1 MINLYKY
8 FFFFIFFLLLFN
20 LNVNSKDIIEI
31 DNNSLVI
38 LKDNDD
44 ISLLIKE
51 SDKFSLFVIK
61 GNISKYKN
69 FTEDVDN
76 ILYMDKVND
85 MLIDGVNIDV
95 DDYVSI
101 NMMDKSF
108 CLYNDKVSSDADYSE
123 CNYIYIIN
131 NSRKVYFK
139 LNDDMNAIF
148 YNEYSKFSNKFLEV
162 LFSSWIDTYTVNS
175 KEFIVIDFN
184 YDYEIKNYS
193 INN

>member
-51 SDKFSLFVIK
+51 SDKFSLFVIDGK
-61 GNISKYKN
+61 SNRYKY
-69 FTEDVDN
+69 FTKDIDN
-76 ILYMDKVND
+76 VIYMDKVSD
-85 MLIDGVNIDV
+85 MVIDGVNIEI
-95 DDYVSI
+95 DDYISI

-108 CLYNDKVSSDADYSE
+108 CLYNDKVSNDVDYSD

-148 YNEYSKFSNKFLEV
+148 YNKYSKFSNKFLEEM
-162 LFSSWIDTYTVNS
+162 FSSWVDTYTVNS

>member
-1 MINLYKY
+1 MYKY

-20 LNVNSKDIIEI
+20 FNVNSKDIIEI

-51 SDKFSLFVIK
+51 SDKFSLFVIE
-61 GNISKYKN
+61 GNTNRYKY
-69 FTEDVDN
+69 FTKDVDN
-76 ILYMDKVND
+76 ILYMDKVDN
-85 MLIDGVNIDV
+85 MVIDGVNIDV

-108 CLYNDKVSSDADYSE
+108 CLYNDKVSSDADYSD

-148 YNEYSKFSNKFLEV
+148 YNEYSKFSNRFLEEM
-162 LFSSWIDTYTVNS
+162 FSSWVDTYTVNS

-184 YDYEIKNYS
+184 YDYEINVYS
-193 INN
+193 VK

>member
-51 SDKFSLFVIK
+51 SDKFSLFVIDGK
-61 GNISKYKN
+61 SNRYKY
-69 FTEDVDN
+69 FTKDIDN
-76 ILYMDKVND
+76 VIYMDKVSD
-85 MLIDGVNIDV
+85 MVIDGVNIEI
-95 DDYVSI
+95 DDYISI

-108 CLYNDKVSSDADYSE
+108 CLYNDKVSSDANYSD

-148 YNEYSKFSNKFLEV
+148 YNKYSKFSNKFLEEM
-162 LFSSWIDTYTVNS
+162 FSSWVDTYTVNS

>member
-1 MINLYKY
+1 M
-8 FFFFIFFLLLFN
+8 
-20 LNVNSKDIIEI
+20 
-31 DNNSLVI
+31 
-38 LKDNDD
+38 KDNDN

-51 SDKFSLFVIK
+51 SAKFSLFVIE
-61 GNISKYKN
+61 GNISKYKY
-69 FTEDVDN
+69 FTKDVDN
-76 ILYMDKVND
+76 ILYMDKIND
-85 MLIDGVNIDV
+85 MVIDGVNIEV

-139 LNDDMNAIF
+139 LNDDMNAVL
-148 YNEYSKFSNKFLEV
+148 YNEYSKFSNRFLEEM
-162 LFSSWIDTYTVNS
+162 FSSWIDTYTVNS

>member
-20 LNVNSKDIIEI
+20 FNVNSKDIIDV

-38 LKDNDD
+38 LKDDD
-44 ISLLIKE
+44 NISLLIKE
-51 SDKFSLFVIK
+51 SDKFSLFVIE
-61 GNISKYKN
+61 GNTNRYKY
-69 FTEDVDN
+69 FTRDVDN
-76 ILYMDKVND
+76 ILYMDKVDD
-85 MLIDGVNIDV
+85 MVIDSVSIDI

-148 YNEYSKFSNKFLEV
+148 YNEYSKFSNRFLEE

>member
-1 MINLYKY
+1 MYKY

-69 FTEDVDN
+69 FTKDVDN

-85 MLIDGVNIDV
+85 MVIDGVNIDV

-108 CLYNDKVSSDADYSE
+108 CLYNDRVSSAADYSE
-123 CNYIYIIN
+123 CDYIYIIN

-148 YNEYSKFSNKFLEV
+148 YNEYSKFSNKFLEE
-162 LFSSWIDTYTVNS
+162 LFSSWVDTYTVNS
-175 KEFIVIDFN
+175 KEFIVVDFN
-184 YDYEIKNYS
+184 YDYEINVYS
-193 INN
+193 VK

>member
-1 MINLYKY
+1 M
-8 FFFFIFFLLLFN
+8 
-20 LNVNSKDIIEI
+20 
-31 DNNSLVI
+31 
-38 LKDNDD
+38 KDNDD

-51 SDKFSLFVIK
+51 SDKFSLFVIE
-61 GNISKYKN
+61 GNISKYKY
-69 FTEDVDN
+69 FTKDVDN
-76 ILYMDKVND
+76 ILYMDKIND
-85 MLIDGVNIDV
+85 MVIDGVNIDV

-108 CLYNDKVSSDADYSE
+108 CLYNDKVSNGVDYSE

-148 YNEYSKFSNKFLEV
+148 YNEYSKFSNRFLEEM
-162 LFSSWIDTYTVNS
+162 FSSWIDTYTVNS

-184 YDYEIKNYS
+184 YDYEINVYS
-193 INN
+193 VK